1 MALNVCERGL
11 CDFCVRDIFGK
22 MFLSKFYSN
31 ILLAFFKMVIKENY
45 FSDHLVPITV
55 AISVCF
61 SKNFPKVFVDT
72 LIFVELTH
80 RCSESRPRSRL
91 IEHGIMNFHFS
102 CGGVKID
109 T

>member
-1 MALNVCERGL
+1 
-11 CDFCVRDIFGK
+11 

-72 LIFVELTH
+72 LILW
-80 RCSESRPRSRL
+80 S
-91 IEHGIMNFHFS
+91 
-102 CGGVKID
+102 
-109 T
+109 